1 MSRTAEQPHEPAQ
14 PAGEPAA
21 TVPAGPLAGETL
33 REYVAR
39 AVDGWPPFTQ
49 DQREQLA
56 ALLSA
61 PALVR
66 R

>member
-1 MSRTAEQPHEPAQ
+1 MSRTAEQPHAPAQ
-14 PAGEPAA
+14 PAAA
-21 TVPAGPLAGETL
+21 TVPAGPLAGEAL

-39 AVDGWPPFTQ
+39 VVDGWPPFTQ

-66 R
+66 S